1 MRHSQILQAEKSV
14 LVVVDMQEPFL
25 RAIFERERVVQNCR
39 LLIQAAHVLK
49 VPVIATL
56 QYAQKL
62 GGVVP
67 DIAEVLPEGSEP
79 IDKMCFSCYGSD
91 PFRAALMA
99 SERTQV
105 VLCGVEAHI
114 CVMQTALDAQA
125 AGFQVQVPE
134 DAVSSRSR
142 ENWQVAMRRLRHAD
156 VVVTCTES
164 AIYEWLIQA
173 GTDAF
178 RQILPLVK

>member
-1 MRHSQILQAEKSV
+1 M
-14 LVVVDMQEPFL
+14 
-25 RAIFERERVVQNCR
+25 
-39 LLIQAAHVLK
+39 
-49 VPVIATL
+49 
-56 QYAQKL
+56 

-67 DIAEVLPEGSEP
+67 EVADVLPQGCEP
-79 IDKMCFSCYGSD
+79 IDKMCFSCYGSE

-105 VLCGVEAHI
+105 VVCGVEAHI
-114 CVMQTALDAQA
+114 CVMQTALDALG

-142 ENWQVAMRRLRHAD
+142 ENWQIAMRRLRHAD

-164 AIYEWLIQA
+164 VIYEWLVQA
-173 GTDAF
+173 GTDEF

>member
-1 MRHSQILQAEKSV
+1 M
-14 LVVVDMQEPFL
+14 
-25 RAIFERERVVQNCR
+25 
-39 LLIQAAHVLK
+39 
-49 VPVIATL
+49 
-56 QYAQKL
+56 

-67 DIAEVLPEGSEP
+67 EVADVLPQGCEP
-79 IDKMCFSCYGSD
+79 IDKMCFSCYGSE

-105 VLCGVEAHI
+105 VVCGVESHI
-114 CVMQTALDAQA
+114 CVMQTALDALG

-142 ENWQVAMRRLRHAD
+142 ENWQIAMRRLRHAE

-164 AIYEWLIQA
+164 IIYEWLVQA
-173 GTDAF
+173 GTDEF